1 MTGQECR
8 IRPGARIVLLAPG
21 GTFLLFHFEYADGPL
36 AGEEYW
42 GVPGGGIDEGETPEQ
57 GALRE
62 LYEETGLEVDSVGP
76 ERAVRGYDFRL
87 VSGERVV
94 QWDHYFVLRVPGE
107 FVPSPANR
115 TPEEKNYLTEARWW
129 SLSELAASTA
139 PAMPPDIASVISHLV
154 GDEIS

>member
-1 MTGQECR
+1 MIRQERR
-8 IRPGARIVLLAPG
+8 IRPGARIVLLSPG
-21 GTFLLFHFEYADGPL
+21 GRFLLFHFEYADGPL

-62 LYEETGLEVDSVGP
+62 LYEETGLEVDSVGA
-76 ERAVRGYDFRL
+76 ERAVRSYDFRL
-87 VSGERVV
+87 LSGEEVEQR
-94 QWDHYFVLRVPGE
+94 DHYFVLRVPGE

-115 TPEEKNYLTEARWW
+115 TPEEKTCLTEARWW
-129 SLSELAASTA
+129 SLAELAASKA

-154 GDEIS
+154 SDETS